1 MTSENDDGS
10 IMETFGVEVTRN
22 AGGNICMRHQ
32 DDSGEVYFTDGEAVL
47 LLQGLAR
54 EMGYRLVKK
63 KAEGGSR

>member
-1 MTSENDDGS
+1 MTSVNDDGS
-10 IMETFGVEVTRN
+10 IMETFGAEVTRN

-32 DDSGEVYFTDGEAVL
+32 DDSEPYFTDGEAVL

-63 KAEGGSR
+63 KAEGGDR